1 MPPEVFASRISSL
14 VSCAK
19 LAGRDA
25 GRLLWHVKG
34 VVRSIECSCASMQ
47 VYSALDALG
56 QVGWRIN
63 APMHAA
69 VEAAWAAGGGV
80 CELPS
85 AADLPAL
92 PPPGAPRF
100 RTVSTRR
107 GQLLV
112 TARPPPA
119 MYWLACTLLLCSVL
133 LLLHSTLSVGKQR
146 LARPARMLQGKGAGC
161 WDEAAALAPA
171 GAEVTPSVWEPD
183 CGFVMAEHG
192 RGDAHRGVLAAA
204 GQRAREEEEP
214 RAALAAL
221 RHQPEA
227 GGALLALLG
236 PTLPYLTTFGSHDEV
251 RQHSELLHGGVPTPP
266 CCFWTFG
273 RTS

>member
-1 MPPEVFASRISSL
+1 MPPEVFASLISSL

-47 VYSALDALG
+47 VYSALDMLG

-112 TARPPPA
+112 TVRPMPSLFLAGVHHAGLLYPA
-119 MYWLACTLLLCSVL
+119 LAAQRPAS
-133 LLLHSTLSVGKQR
+133 GGAR
-146 LARPARMLQGKGAGC
+146 LARPARVLQGRGAAC
-161 WDEAAALAPA
+161 WDGAAALAL
-171 GAEVTPSVWEPD
+171 AEAKVTPP
-183 CGFVMAEHG
+183 
-192 RGDAHRGVLAAA
+192 
-204 GQRAREEEEP
+204 
-214 RAALAAL
+214 
-221 RHQPEA
+221 
-227 GGALLALLG
+227 
-236 PTLPYLTTFGSHDEV
+236 V
-251 RQHSELLHGGVPTPP
+251 R
-266 CCFWTFG
+266 
-273 RTS
+273 